1 MVSLTKANGS
11 EGNAANGL
19 YIDNSTGSGTVTV
32 SATTAASYD
41 GNGGTGLFIL
51 TRGSAN
57 LTNIAASDN
66 GYGGLA
72 VIIFPGAATSA
83 TAGVILNNSTWNY
96 GNNVFNENNWT
107 GIYIY
112 TLGGP
117 ITLNNIKSANGNGEW
132 GAYLEV
138 LGTRLG
144 AVTVT
149 SRTWDEYGFNSNEA
163 DGLYIETLGAINLTG
178 VRAND
183 NTGIYDEDPLIDDY
197 PFGNGI
203 TLDNQTQSGAVTLK
217 DIQATGNASMGLHV
231 LSSGTISLSGGWISG
246 NPASTGAYLNN
257 SFAATAKT
265 VTISNAGF
273 NGNGLHGLHVV
284 TRGAITLTNSGAAY
298 NSGYGMLLD
307 NTAATLPAAISVTG
321 VSASNNVQG
330 LRVLPHGAVLVKDS
344 SFHENTNYGVLIYP
358 DDYIAAVTLTNVTAS
373 GTTSGTGVGIGSTN
387 APILI
392 TNLRAEDNSAV
403 GLEISTYAYPVTIN
417 NSFFNSNGTN
427 GLAISAFGPIIV
439 NTIEANGNDQNG
451 AILDNHWMVTTSATI
466 TVNKSTFNGNGWDG
480 LNAQSWRTVTLNG
493 VVADI
498 NGYYGTEIWTDA
510 TMPVTVLSALRANEF
525 NWNGR
530 AGLFIGRGGAVTGNM
545 INAIGNTED
554 GILINNSGAVNL
566 TTGTVRSNLKTGVNI
581 SSAGVITIT
590 GFSVMDNGRGV
601 EPGDRDG
608 IWVISHGANVTI
620 VNSNITGNGRSGIY
634 SQMSG
639 GTLTLK
645 GTSWMGNN
653 MSGGAYNANLKF
665 DGSGHTLVVIR

>member
-1 MVSLTKANGS
+1 MN
-11 EGNAANGL
+11 NFH
-19 YIDNSTGSGTVTV
+19 
-32 SATTAASYD
+32 SAS
-41 GNGGTGLFIL
+41 GNG
-51 TRGSAN
+51 
-57 LTNIAASDN
+57 
-66 GYGGLA
+66 
-72 VIIFPGAATSA
+72 
-83 TAGVILNNSTWNY
+83 W
-96 GNNVFNENNWT
+96 
-107 GIYIY
+107 
-112 TLGGP
+112 
-117 ITLNNIKSANGNGEW
+117 W

-149 SRTWDEYGFNSNEA
+149 SRTWGEYGFNSNEA

-178 VRAND
+178 VRANN
-183 NTGIYDEDPLIDDY
+183 NTGIYDVDPPIDLY

-246 NPASTGAYLNN
+246 NGASTGAYLNN

-273 NGNGLHGLHVV
+273 DGNGLHGLHVV
-284 TRGAITLTNSGAAY
+284 TRGAITLTNSSASD
-298 NSGYGMLLD
+298 NDSGTGMLLD

-321 VSASNNVQG
+321 AWVSDNAQG

-344 SFHENTNYGVLIYP
+344 SFNGNTNYGVLIYP
-358 DDYIAAVTLTNVTAS
+358 DDYIAAITLTNVTAS
-373 GTTSGTGVGIGSTN
+373 GTTSGTGVLIGSTN

-392 TNLRAEDNSAV
+392 TNLRAEDNSAA
-403 GLEISTYAYPVTIN
+403 GLEISTYGYPVTIN

-510 TMPVTVLSALRANEF
+510 TMPVTILSALRTNEF

-530 AGLFIGRGGAVTGNM
+530 AGLFIGRGAAVTGSK

-590 GFSVMDNGRGV
+590 GFSVMDNGRGAA
-601 EPGDRDG
+601 PMFDY
-608 IWVISHGANVTI
+608 HGMNLVSNGYAININSSNV
-620 VNSNITGNGRSGIY
+620 TGNGKSGI
-634 SQMSG
+634 MANMAG
-639 GTLTLK
+639 NVLTLRSS
-645 GTSWMGNN
+645 SWMGNN
-653 MSGGAYNANLKF
+653 MSGGGYDPNLLWA
-665 DGSGHTLVVIR
+665 GSLVVIR